1 MIPVWKVLGQWD
13 RILAAEADIVR
24 QMGPDTLNAEYA
36 AILRDRSDA
45 AAAQG
50 RPSQAL
56 DYMRRY
62 ADLRQQ
68 LNAQQEASKAQ
79 EYAARYLAMEQ
90 DLKIRDTEARL
101 ARKNLILSAVVLLL
115 LVSVVFLWYYA
126 RQKHLISE
134 KNHALVRM
142 IREQSAA
149 RENAQ
154 PNVPD
159 PDPFRTVDRTIREER
174 LYTSASL
181 QRQDVLDRFGISRR
195 TLSDLLAAYA
205 GGQSFTV
212 YINTMRLQDA
222 LNLLQDNPE
231 MSLTDIAEK
240 VGFSPATFR
249 DQFKRQFGM
258 TPTEYR
264 QNL

>member
-1 MIPVWKVLGQWD
+1 MNV
-13 RILAAEADIVR
+13 A
-24 QMGPDTLNAEYA
+24 
-36 AILRDRSDA
+36 
-45 AAAQG
+45 
-50 RPSQAL
+50 
-56 DYMRRY
+56 
-62 ADLRQQ
+62 
-68 LNAQQEASKAQ
+68 
-79 EYAARYLAMEQ
+79 YLTTEHV
-90 DLKIRDTEARL
+90 EARL
-101 ARKNLILSAVVLLL
+101 QRVAAHAGLRQHGQFLSGGPQFGLVLLNLLLLVLVVMLDGLQCAVDQCQLFLRTLQLDVLLQPERPPAGLNGPRVYLAQRVDGDECAVVLLL

-159 PDPFRTVDRTIREER
+159 PDLFRTVDRTIREER